1 MGYISPTL
9 AVRNMKKTL
18 EFYQESLGF
27 KLGMVSPD
35 VNNPEYADL
44 SKDGMVLMFV
54 PAKNLNIGAEEKLG
68 TGVNL
73 HMRLD
78 EDIDEY
84 HEELKKRG
92 VKITTDI
99 EDEPNGSRGFTV
111 EDFDGYKLTFSQAAK
126 TAKIC
131 MSCGMSMSK
140 PEDFGGENPGNIYCI
155 HCANQNGSLKNYDE
169 VFRSMVSFMIMFQK
183 MDNVTAEKAIKAL
196 LAKMPAWES
205 D

>member
-84 HEELKKRG
+84 HEELKKRD